1 MTQGHRIGRKCI
13 PRRRS
18 FRYSPIAT
26 TQTNTLVWVLTPRE
40 GLNEGF
46 WGVLPCP
53 TAPVWQSQLPN
64 LPHSTSSVREVG
76 K

>member
-1 MTQGHRIGRKCI
+1 MTQLHRMGQKCI
-13 PRRRS
+13 SRRCS
-18 FRYSPIAT
+18 FGYSPIAT

-46 WGVLPCP
+46 WGVLHCP
-53 TAPVWQSQLPN
+53 TAPVWRSQLPN
-64 LPHSTSSVREVG
+64 LPHSTSSAGEVG